1 MLSQNKSKIKLLQLV
16 LLIAISTQAYA
27 QVQIKSVNA
36 GISIGSVNGNS
47 LPFTAFGGK
56 ISSDFNLW
64 FSDEVSFQFG
74 FEHSRKIEYY
84 LPENRTGKVYPF
96 INYYFLK
103 ALLNQKYYKRLFLEE
118 GVGLLLLNDR
128 TFSDTNI
135 WEYGGTFSISTGI
148 DFRNELDSGFTVSA
162 GINYGITINST
173 TVSFSLIT
181 FQAKYFF

>member
-84 LPENRTGKVYPF
+84 LLADFISSDQGKNGIFASWPTEAKLQVYKFFVLRTG
-96 INYYFLK
+96 
-103 ALLNQKYYKRLFLEE
+103 QQ
-118 GVGLLLLNDR
+118 
-128 TFSDTNI
+128 
-135 WEYGGTFSISTGI
+135 I
-148 DFRNELDSGFTVSA
+148 DIHRMLAIKLSAFR
-162 GINYGITINST
+162 Y
-173 TVSFSLIT
+173 
-181 FQAKYFF
+181 QA